1 MTAHPDDES
10 MASGYLAHLS
20 RMNPPAQIRFVVCA
34 LPPGP
39 SSHLRAP
46 ADPLPPRWRAATNGD
61 KGSGDYNMTSPRL
74 RQIRA
79 REMHNAAA
87 ALGGT
92 AVLLDYE
99 DGELDVGHS
108 PEAGGLSGRS
118 TRYELRLRLAAQI
131 RLFEPELLITFN
143 PVPNFVSATHSV
155 QSSSRSIASF

>member
-1 MTAHPDDES
+1 
-10 MASGYLAHLS
+10 
-20 RMNPPAQIRFVVCA
+20 
-34 LPPGP
+34 
-39 SSHLRAP
+39 
-46 ADPLPPRWRAATNGD
+46 
-61 KGSGDYNMTSPRL
+61 MTSPRL

-108 PEAGGLSGRS
+108 PEAGGLGGRS